1 LEGGLRVPQ
10 IVWWPGHIRAGD
22 ITDQVCITM
31 DLTATCLA
39 AANVMPDAAHP
50 LDGRDLLPVLTG
62 EAPPSERTLYWRMAN
77 RSQRAVRRGDWK
89 YLKVRDT
96 EYLFDWLRE
105 LYPTWAAIDADW
117 ERTAAEVGL
126 AELALS
132 GCSTTTDH
140 HYVFPAGVIGLL
152 EAEIDV
158 AAQLGIRFQPCRGSM
173 DLGQSRGGLP
183 PDSVVEDIDTVL
195 DATERA
201 IQRFHDPAPG
211 SMLRI
216 AVGPCSPFSVS
227 PELMRESAALAR
239 KRQVRLH
246 THIAETLDEEAYC
259 LKTFNRRPL
268 ELLEDFGFLGP
279 DVWLAHCVHLSSA
292 DIHRMAESR
301 TGVAWCP
308 TSNMRLGSGFAPA
321 REMID
326 AGVSVGIAVDGS
338 ASNDSGNLLAEVRQA
353 LLTTR
358 ARKGAASMTAREA
371 LRVSVLRLLTASVK
385 NREIELG
392 HPLTDEEFQEV
403 ARREVKRRRE
413 AIEAY
418 EAAGREDR
426 AAQEREE
433 QAVLETYLPAGLS
446 DAEVDVLIE
455 QAIAETGASA
465 PSDLGKVMGLVMGR
479 AKGRTDGRA
488 VQERVRRRLGS

>member
-1 LEGGLRVPQ
+1 MPLHRLRED
-10 IVWWPGHIRAGD
+10 PGRGQPRRGPAPRANVILLDGCR
-22 ITDQVCITM
+22 TVVTM
-31 DLTATCLA
+31 DDASTELA
-39 AANVMPDAAHP
+39 DASILIESGVINWVGTGRPPGRGQPDVV
-50 LDGRDLLPVLTG
+50 DGRGLVAIPGLVNTHHHLYQTLT
-62 EAPPSERTLYWRMAN
+62 RV
-77 RSQRAVRRGDWK
+77 RAQQGG
-89 YLKVRDT
+89 
-96 EYLFDWLRE
+96 LFDWLRE

-371 LRVSVLRLLTASVK
+371 LRVATRGGAACLGRDDIGSIEVGKRADIALFAVDDLAHRGAEADPVAALVFCDPGPVRHLFVEGKAVVRDGQVVNLANARL
-385 NREIELG
+385 NPPP
-392 HPLTDEEFQEV
+392 PLW
-403 ARREVKRRRE
+403 
-413 AIEAY
+413 
-418 EAAGREDR
+418 GR
-426 AAQEREE
+426 
-433 QAVLETYLPAGLS
+433 VG
-446 DAEVDVLIE
+446 V
-455 QAIAETGASA
+455 G
-465 PSDLGKVMGLVMGR
+465 
-479 AKGRTDGRA
+479 
-488 VQERVRRRLGS
+488 GSP